1 MSDFLYVNYKEGK
14 LDEQVKLFIMDLAKN
29 ESVPLSLQKP
39 DEVRK
44 NSSILNWILK
54 KEEAFKIQNI
64 SIIGKNGTIP
74 LRIYSPKGN
83 GPFPVIIYFHGG
95 GWVFGTLDEADHICN
110 AFSNEIPAIVVSVD
124 YRLSPEYKCPIA
136 IEDGYDALLWT
147 EKTIR
152 NHKGNANHIAVVGE
166 SAGANI
172 ATVIS
177 QISRDKKG
185 PKIAYQLL
193 ICPVTNLTSFDSD
206 SYTKFGN
213 GIWLSKKNMEYYTDQ
228 YLRNRI
234 QAEDPYIS
242 PLLTYSLK
250 NLPPAHI
257 ITAEFDVLRDDG
269 EEYAKRLSE
278 AGNVVTHKRYSGMI
292 HSFIILN
299 KVINRANDAI
309 DDCISLL
316 QTNLQHE

>member
-1 MSDFLYVNYKEGK
+1 MSDALYQNYKDGK
-14 LDEQVKLFIMDLAKN
+14 LDEQVRSFLIELSKN
-29 ESVPLSLQKP
+29 ESTPLQLQKP
-39 DEVRK
+39 EEIRR
-44 NSSILNWILK
+44 NSSIINWVQERGK
-54 KEEAFKIQNI
+54 AFRVDNI
-64 SIIGKNGTIP
+64 SIAGKGSNIP
-74 LRIYSPKGN
+74 IRIYSPRGKG
-83 GPFPVIIYFHGG
+83 PYPVLVYFHGG

-152 NHKGNANHIAVVGE
+152 NHKGNANYIAVVGE

-228 YLRNRI
+228 YLQNRI
-234 QAEDPYIS
+234 QAGDPYIS
-242 PLLTYSLK
+242 PLLTYNLK
-250 NLPPAHI
+250 NLPSAHI